1 MDTLI
6 FLLRLQAEW
15 NKKETKLV
23 EERNQL
29 RYKLQNFP
37 RMAPPNVERL
47 QEQLKDAQEAN
58 VKLKLDLDSYKVT
71 SNCP

>member
-1 MDTLI
+1 M
-6 FLLRLQAEW
+6 QVEW

-29 RYKLQNFP
+29 RYKLQNSP

-47 QEQLKDAQEAN
+47 QEQLKDAQEAS

-71 SNCP
+71 KDCPQEME